1 MMRKLVLALAVSFA
15 AAETIDPSTI
25 DFDKILRPL
34 WNQTDSDGDGFLSL
48 SEFTAA
54 CERLGLAASFFTS
67 HQQSYTVAFGAL
79 DGSNDLK
86 LTIPEFVDAAVN
98 FANYKDGLIEAFT
111 NGAGKVPE
119 ASDIVEV
126 DPIITTAEA
135 ALKVSLTMAG
145 SIGDIYKGTRDKMRA
160 WFAQT
165 AGVPTAAVILTFLP
179 GSVVVDATIYTPDA
193 AAAETAKAAMPS
205 TAAGFNAVPAFAGF
219 TVTQDP
225 TYEVDETE
233 PLPIPIVAGIG
244 AGLLVLGLFTCV
256 MVSIG
261 AGKERKA
268 KGVAPQGC
276 CSTGCC
282 SFFAVQ
288 QWAFSNFG
296 AIIVFCGAL
305 AYLALEMEGV
315 QNIFVDLIDVIAAM
329 RISTFTAVAD
339 LMGELPPDILDQI
352 EANKSHAKLLRF
364 YVLGPG
370 VLAIVFLALAS
381 LLGCST
387 RRKGTYCC
395 TKLFVILSNI
405 LLILALVFYAIFAG
419 AAVVINYA
427 PPAIKENLNSIEG
440 LCTQIPAQI
449 QQLTADNQHAINIFA
464 GTPGQNQADLAA
476 LQLEIDKVTALNVQ
490 ITLGCDSIKNLFD
503 EMIVVFLPGLL
514 CVIAIVFA
522 LFTNNSLCCAAG
534 CCKAPPKTK
543 PANGATVKQEV

>member
-1 MMRKLVLALAVSFA
+1 MSPGRARQSGRALGVH
-15 AAETIDPSTI
+15 TRHPQCPPTW
-25 DFDKILRPL
+25 P
-34 WNQTDSDGDGFLSL
+34 
-48 SEFTAA
+48 
-54 CERLGLAASFFTS
+54 
-67 HQQSYTVAFGAL
+67 VARR
-79 DGSNDLK
+79 

-305 AYLALEMEGV
+305 
-315 QNIFVDLIDVIAAM
+315 
-329 RISTFTAVAD
+329 
-339 LMGELPPDILDQI
+339 GE
-352 EANKSHAKLLRF
+352 
-364 YVLGPG
+364 
-370 VLAIVFLALAS
+370 
-381 LLGCST
+381 
-387 RRKGTYCC
+387 
-395 TKLFVILSNI
+395 
-405 LLILALVFYAIFAG
+405 
-419 AAVVINYA
+419 
-427 PPAIKENLNSIEG
+427 
-440 LCTQIPAQI
+440 
-449 QQLTADNQHAINIFA
+449 
-464 GTPGQNQADLAA
+464 
-476 LQLEIDKVTALNVQ
+476 
-490 ITLGCDSIKNLFD
+490 
-503 EMIVVFLPGLL
+503 
-514 CVIAIVFA
+514 
-522 LFTNNSLCCAAG
+522 
-534 CCKAPPKTK
+534 
-543 PANGATVKQEV
+543 